1 MLANTSVEVVLGILF
16 LFLSNADFLFGAKE
30 LTWRS
35 YTTEEAL
42 PTSRRVELI
51 DKKKFA
57 KEAMDENSKT
67 FVVHVLAL
75 KAPKPAGMPIHPS
88 RAAQIAAQSPSE
100 PTLAAPQWDKTSTEI
115 SSEYSDYADVFSTD
129 LAMELPENM
138 GMNEHAIELMESKQ
152 PPYGLIYNL
161 GLVEF

>member
-1 MLANTSVEVVLGILF
+1 
-16 LFLSNADFLFGAKE
+16 
-30 LTWRS
+30 
-35 YTTEEAL
+35 
-42 PTSRRVELI
+42 
-51 DKKKFA
+51 
-57 KEAMDENSKT
+57 MDENFKT

-75 KAPKPAGMPIHPS
+75 KASKPAGMPIHPS
-88 RAAQIAAQSPSE
+88 RAAQIAAKSPGE
-100 PTLAAPQWDKTSTEI
+100 PTLAVSQWDKTSTEI

-138 GMNEHAIELMESKQ
+138 GMNENAIELIESKQ